1 MEFFATNEDVDA
13 LELALQAA
21 TGAARVANLLAL
33 CWHMRQRD
41 CARALQLADELET
54 LLPDSHLPEPQAQ
67 AILLRVKLV
76 RGEVHWLFGE
86 IDAGEAMAQAA
97 LRGFKQLE
105 DAIGCADAHWLQ
117 TSLAYYHSDIERLDT
132 ALNSM
137 ARKVVEYDPVR
148 SVIAQ
153 AAMASDAAFRD
164 LAAAKAHWN
173 LRLSSRNVPRHP
185 AAKCWAE
192 YFWGVIAFLSS
203 DYLLAIRHWSQSH
216 MLANQTGQVR
226 WAIMT
231 ATNVADAFNHLNDYH
246 TALEWL
252 QRALTLARSKGWPG
266 VISLALMY
274 TAETQR
280 RLKHDEVAHQ
290 LLRET
295 LDMLTPLASSRVYG
309 IALQGMGN
317 LELVRAQYSNALA
330 TFQKLEQHARGI
342 KHGDLQCAAR
352 RGQAQALLQLGQ
364 AKAALQ
370 IAQAALDGAGSST
383 NDQIAALRVVAEI
396 HSHHSLPGP
405 PGMRAASPALHY
417 LQQAFALAERIES
430 YTMPGEVLDFI
441 AQEYANVG
449 DHIHAFEYA
458 KQASVAREKIYSM
471 EATNRAMALQVS
483 QAAEKA
489 QLEIEQHQQ
498 LAQAETRRAE
508 VLQQTSVT
516 LAHLGAIG
524 QEITA
529 CLDAQRIFQILEQH
543 VHHLLD
549 VTSFG
554 IFLLTADGQAVE
566 LAFGFEQG
574 QPLPYVRF
582 QLDLAGSEHARCA
595 REGCEILVLL
605 DPAQTAQ
612 TGQTDQTGQPTIDG
626 TRFNRSRMFAPLHL
640 GARVSGLMGF
650 QTSTPYA
657 YGEREQLICRTLCAY
672 TAIALAN
679 ADAHGELSAAHRQ
692 LQETQQQM
700 VLQDKMAGLGT
711 LTAGVAHEINNP
723 TNFVH
728 VAAQNQR
735 IDLAEFEQF
744 VTGLVEQD
752 AGEEIMQAF
761 RQRFTRLAENVNTM
775 LNGTERIKGIVK
787 DLRAFTRLDEAE
799 KKAVR
804 LSDCLLSTLNLV
816 RASWTEKVEFITELE
831 SDSIFECWPALLNQ
845 VFMNLLVNACQ
856 AIEERLASDDASDN
870 ASDETGSR
878 GKLWLRLFARDNSWV
893 IEIEDSGVGIDEQ
906 SQARIWEPFYT
917 TKEVGKGTGL
927 GLSIAFGIVEKHGG
941 KLRFRS
947 TLGVG
952 SCFTIELP
960 MVPDSMQQHHETNA
974 GGRQAK

>member
-1 MEFFATNEDVDA
+1 MGTILKGCIMEFFATNEEVSA
-13 LELALQAA
+13 LEQALSATPATPSQA
-21 TGAARVANLLAL
+21 RLDCMLAL
-33 CWHMRQRD
+33 CWHLRQRD
-41 CARALQLADELET
+41 SARALQLADELET
-54 LLPDSHLPEPQAQ
+54 LLADSAMPEPAAQ

-76 RGEVHWLFGE
+76 RGEIHWLFGE

-97 LRGFKQLE
+97 LHGFEQLAE
-105 DAIGCADAHWLQ
+105 PIGCADAHWLQ

-132 ALNSM
+132 ALSSM
-137 ARKVVEYDPVR
+137 ARKVQKHDPVR
-148 SVIAQ
+148 GVIAQ
-153 AAMASDAAFRD
+153 AAMASDSAFRD
-164 LAAAKAHWN
+164 LTAAKAHWS
-173 LRLSSRNVPRHP
+173 LRLASRNTPRHP
-185 AAKCWAE
+185 AGRCWVE

-216 MLANQTGQVR
+216 MLANQTGQIR

-280 RLKHDEVAHQ
+280 RLKHFDVAHQ

-295 LDMLTPLASSRVYG
+295 LAMLTPLASSRVYG
-309 IALQGMGN
+309 IALQGLGN
-317 LELVRAQYSNALA
+317 VELVREQYSAALN

-370 IAQAALDGAGSST
+370 IAQAALDASGNSI

-396 HSHHSLPGP
+396 HSHHSLPHP
-405 PGMRAASPALHY
+405 PGMRSASPALHY
-417 LQQAFALAERIES
+417 LEQAFALAARIES

-441 AQEYANVG
+441 ALEYAHVG

-458 KQASVAREKIYSM
+458 RQASMAREKIYSL

-498 LAQAETRRAE
+498 LALAETRRAE

-516 LAHLGAIG
+516 LTHLGAIG

-529 CLDAQRIFQILEQH
+529 CLDARRIFQILEQH

-554 IFLLTADGQAVE
+554 IFLPCADGQAVE
-566 LAFGFEQG
+566 LAFGFEAG
-574 QPLPYVRF
+574 QPLPYIRI
-582 QLDLAGSEHARCA
+582 QLDQADSEHARCA
-595 REGCEILVLL
+595 RERCEILVLL
-605 DPAQTAQ
+605 DPAE
-612 TGQTDQTGQPTIDG
+612 TGQPAIAG
-626 TRFNRSRMFAPLHL
+626 TCFNRSRMFAPLHL
-640 GARVSGLMGF
+640 DEQRASGLMGF
-650 QTSTPYA
+650 QTTTAYA
-657 YGEREQLICRTLCAY
+657 YGEREQLICRTLSAY

-679 ADAHGELSAAHRQ
+679 ADAHGKLSAAHRQ

-744 VTGLVEQD
+744 VTDLVEQD
-752 AGEEIMQAF
+752 AGEEILQAF
-761 RQRFTRLAENVNTM
+761 RQRFARLADNVNTM
-775 LNGTERIKGIVK
+775 LNGTGRIKGIVR

-799 KKAVR
+799 KKAVC
-804 LSDCLLSTLNLV
+804 LADCLRSTLNLV
-816 RASWTEKVEFITELE
+816 RASWIDKVEFITELQD
-831 SDSIFECWPALLNQ
+831 DSILECWPALLNQ

-856 AIEERLASDDASDN
+856 AI
-870 ASDETGSR
+870 DEKIRHDGPGSR
-878 GKLWLRLFARDNSWV
+878 GKLWLRLLREGDFWL
-893 IEIEDSGVGIDEQ
+893 IEIEDNGVGIDEAR
-906 SQARIWEPFYT
+906 QARIMEPFYT
-917 TKEVGKGTGL
+917 TKEVGSGTGL
-927 GLSIAFGIVEKHGG
+927 GLSIAFGIVQKHGG
-941 KLRFRS
+941 SLEFAS

-952 SCFTIELP
+952 SCFSIRLP
-960 MVPDSMQQHHETNA
+960 LVATDKLQNNEIMAT
-974 GGRQAK
+974 GRPAK